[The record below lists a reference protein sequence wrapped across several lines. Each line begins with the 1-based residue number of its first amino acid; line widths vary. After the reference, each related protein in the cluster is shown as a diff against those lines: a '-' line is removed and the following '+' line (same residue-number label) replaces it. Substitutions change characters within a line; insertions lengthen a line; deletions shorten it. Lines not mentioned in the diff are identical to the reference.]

1 MSFLTE
7 LYNAYNMSLE
17 SGLVDKHEASQTV
30 LLPIYHNNMRSNGKN
45 IIQIHLNKDS
55 SLERVEFVPVGDYI
69 VFPVTEDSVARS
81 GSNPPPHPLV
91 DKMDYVV
98 PSKDVKHDNYKK
110 AFLEWVNFLPDGQN
124 KKYLEIIKEFIL
136 QKDMLSKILNK
147 LFEDNSFS
155 IDGFN
160 IEYNDSSEHKTV
172 VRKLDLTKVFLTYS
186 INEFD
191 GPLNVGVTENTELH
205 RSYID
210 YINTNLKPNGVCD
223 ITGEFTY
230 ISSKHRGLLGNAKL
244 VSVSNNKETYRGR
257 FREKSDVFNI
267 GYQTSEKIHL
277 MLKYLLENKNSS
289 KWLGE
294 QQYLINWVS
303 TDISNENE
311 IDVFKPFDMLLL
323 DSEIETQDDYMPVSI
338 RNKKVGD
345 SFISGKINFS
355 EEAEYYAAIIDK
367 SSNGRLSIKYFRK
380 MPTSQLI
387 NNLERWQTNNSW
399 EIYDVEKKQNI
410 NRAPSIP
417 EAVMATYGLER
428 DGKFVL
434 DNGNFRKDLF
444 QKLVTCIID
453 GLPVPKNYLVKL
465 DINIRKRLTYRKKW
479 NSIMYIACG
488 LMNNERNEEFNIMVD
503 KKNTNRSYLFG
514 RLLALYEI
522 IESRTF
528 EQETQRVTNAEKF
541 WSSYTNNPENIMQVL
556 EEKVKPYEQK
566 LSISNP
572 GINVKI
578 QKEKREIITMLDEYT
593 KESDVNKRL
602 TYQFIYGY
610 YSETKFIYSKKEEEV
625 VNA

>member
-98 PSKDVKHDNYKK
+98 PSKDIKHDNYKK

-488 LMNNERNEEFNIMVD
+488 MMNNERNEEFNIMVD

>member
-7 LYNAYNMSLE
+7 LYNAYDMSLE

-98 PSKDVKHDNYKK
+98 PSKDIKHDNYKK

-488 LMNNERNEEFNIMVD
+488 MMNNERNEEFNIMVD

>member
-98 PSKDVKHDNYKK
+98 PSKDIKHDNYKK

-205 RSYID
+205 RSYIE

-230 ISSKHRGLLGNAKL
+230 NSSKHRGLLGNAKL

-488 LMNNERNEEFNIMVD
+488 MMNN
-503 KKNTNRSYLFG
+503 
-514 RLLALYEI
+514 
-522 IESRTF
+522 
-528 EQETQRVTNAEKF
+528 
-541 WSSYTNNPENIMQVL
+541 
-556 EEKVKPYEQK
+556 
-566 LSISNP
+566 
-572 GINVKI
+572 
-578 QKEKREIITMLDEYT
+578 
-593 KESDVNKRL
+593 
-602 TYQFIYGY
+602 
-610 YSETKFIYSKKEEEV
+610 
-625 VNA
+625 